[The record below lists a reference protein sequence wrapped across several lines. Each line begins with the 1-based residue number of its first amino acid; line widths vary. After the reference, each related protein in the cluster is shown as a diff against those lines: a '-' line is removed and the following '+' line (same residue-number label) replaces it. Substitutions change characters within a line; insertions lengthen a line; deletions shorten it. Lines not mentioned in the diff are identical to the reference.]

1 MNPLCC
7 KKALPRD
14 YAAALVSEFAF
25 RSRSELEC
33 KMTLLYTCLHF
44 VSCSISFIA
53 EDTRGLR
60 ELFQLHKTGQ
70 FSHAIRSNEFMGDIH
85 PKTP

>member
-7 KKALPRD
+7 EKALPRD

-25 RSRSELEC
+25 RSRSDF
-33 KMTLLYTCLHF
+33 TTCLHF